1 MCRHGFAVMRNQN
14 PPQIGCFVEDIGVW
28 CADNPSSVRIHE
40 IGRRL
45 TAAQAQDDFLV
56 EVRVSLEPRPH
67 APGAWRP
74 VPGILQLGIKR
85 RMLTSRFVPHTC
97 ELGPSIPQVSVD
109 ALSIRKVKCDGPEH
123 LFQTEGWERFD
134 DSFRRLAAQ
143 EGIYNGVK

>member
-56 EVRVSLEPRPH
+56 EVRVSLETRPH
-67 APGAWRP
+67 ALGLGAPCRA
-74 VPGILQLGIKR
+74 
-85 RMLTSRFVPHTC
+85 
-97 ELGPSIPQVSVD
+97 VSS
-109 ALSIRKVKCDGPEH
+109 LE
-123 LFQTEGWERFD
+123 
-134 DSFRRLAAQ
+134 
-143 EGIYNGVK
+143 